1 MHKRK
6 AAVGLVWSIVLV
18 LALAACG
25 GQLGGLTG
33 SDAAESAAEAVAEVA
48 PQSEPEVVEIPV
60 VQVEMGDAGPT
71 LPDTIPSGV
80 VAFEHVNGASV
91 LPARLNDG
99 VTLEQFQEGLM
110 VDEGMGAISLVTL
123 MGNAQMTA
131 DGQVIYDLP
140 AGEYVGVQ
148 FSEDAPPGVVP
159 FSTGEASGAAA
170 PEADV
175 EVEFR
180 DFAFTIPEEIS
191 TGPQVWKLT
200 NMGEQWHEM
209 AVFKVAEGVQ
219 PQDLLEMMMSED
231 ESEGEPP
238 AEMVAFWE
246 PNSPGQS
253 AWATWDLEPGEYT
266 VVCFLP
272 DLAGDFTPHLAHGM
286 VAQFT
291 VTP

>member
-1 MHKRK
+1 MYKRQVV
-6 AAVGLVWSIVLV
+6 VGLVWSIVLM

-33 SDAAESAAEAVAEVA
+33 SGAVETAPEVAEPAEVA
-48 PQSEPEVVEIPV
+48 AVEIPV
-60 VQVEMGDAGPT
+60 VRVEMGDAGPT

-80 VAFEHVNGASV
+80 VAFEHVDGASL
-91 LPARLNDG
+91 LPARLNEG

-110 VDEGMGAISLVTL
+110 VDDGMGAVALVTL

-131 DGQVIYDLP
+131 DGRVIYDLP

-148 FSEDAPPGVVP
+148 FSPDAPPGAVP
-159 FSTGEASGAAA
+159 FSVGEASGASA
-170 PEADV
+170 PVADV
-175 EVEFR
+175 EVEFY
-180 DFAFTIPEEIS
+180 DFSFTMPDEIS
-191 TGPQVWKLT
+191 SGPQLWRLSNK
-200 NMGEQWHEM
+200 GEQWHEM
-209 AVFKVAEGVQ
+209 AVFRLAEGVQ
-219 PQDLLEMMMSED
+219 PDVLMEMMMSE
-231 ESEGEPP
+231 EEPEGEPP

-253 AWATWDLEPGEYT
+253 AWASWDLEPGDYT

-272 DLAGDFTPHLAHGM
+272 DLAGDFTPHIAHGM

-291 VTP
+291 VVP